1 MKLQSFTWGK
11 TPAFKPSFVSEAQEL
26 FPNSKELHEAIER
39 GSGMT
44 GMILSDLLDTEPM
57 EFGYA
62 EILNAGSLDELKRK
76 ATVFKRKANLY
87 QQFIE
92 GSCYCA

>member
-1 MKLQSFTWGK
+1 MARK
-11 TPAFKPSFVSEAQEL
+11 FKPSFVDEAREL
-26 FPNSKELHEAIER
+26 FPSSAPLHEAIER
-39 GSGMT
+39 DSGMT

-62 EILNAGSLDELKRK
+62 EILNAGSLDELKQK

-87 QQFIE
+87 QQFID